1 MYTYLMS
8 DHTKKNIHAGYCES
22 VSKMV
27 EWYKQWSEMSLF
39 LTDDKYLNRLVYLEE
54 NSTEGQAI
62 DRFTYFTF
70 IPISE
75 RIKIIEGC
83 NPTFMD
89 LTTASNF
96 DF

>member
-1 MYTYLMS
+1 MIS
-8 DHTKKNIHAGYCES
+8 DHTKKHIHAGYCAS

-27 EWYKQWSEMSLF
+27 EWYKELNEMSLF

-54 NSTEGQAI
+54 NSSDGQAI
-62 DRFTYFTF
+62 DRMVFFTF
-70 IPISE
+70 ISLDEKMKMILE
-75 RIKIIEGC
+75 L
-83 NPTFMD
+83 NPEFMD